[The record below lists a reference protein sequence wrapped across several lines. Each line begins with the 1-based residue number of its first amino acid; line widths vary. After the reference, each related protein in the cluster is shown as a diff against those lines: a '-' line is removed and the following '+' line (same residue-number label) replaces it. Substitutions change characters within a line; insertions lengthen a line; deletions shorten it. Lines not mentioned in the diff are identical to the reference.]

1 METEDVRSSS
11 SLSSSE
17 WEDLG
22 SDLSHG
28 EFDGREVGRAINM
41 YWFSLFNV
49 KISPKIEMKFCPYLK

>member
-41 YWFSLFNV
+41 YWLSLFNV
-49 KISPKIEMKFCPYLK
+49 KISTKM

>member
-1 METEDVRSSS
+1 MDCDDVSGS

-28 EFDGREVGRAINM
+28 DNDGREVGIDSILYLVVSGMIWA
-41 YWFSLFNV
+41 V
-49 KISPKIEMKFCPYLK
+49 ISAMVIMMVEK